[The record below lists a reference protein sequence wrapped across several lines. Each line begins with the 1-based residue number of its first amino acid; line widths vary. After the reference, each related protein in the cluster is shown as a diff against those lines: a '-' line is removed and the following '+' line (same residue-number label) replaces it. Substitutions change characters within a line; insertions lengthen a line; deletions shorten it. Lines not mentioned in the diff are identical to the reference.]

1 MGTTLDV
8 MRILRRLRRRA
19 SRVRPTGDHHGEG
32 AADQLAIAH
41 YDRLGEKAVIRQ
53 LTHLSR
59 DELAEVEAYERSHR
73 TRPAVLQAL
82 DYARRGGVDAAT
94 AKAVGDFERSVA
106 GRRSVREPGDSKRH
120 ELDALRQEA
129 RYQRERLDLY
139 RAKLYGG
146 KAVSD
151 SKLRE
156 LERGADGAAA
166 RLKRAEDAGGETAPG
181 QHG

>member
-1 MGTTLDV
+1 MSTTLV
-8 MRILRRLRRRA
+8 GMRILGRLRRRA
-19 SRVRPTGDHHGEG
+19 SRVRPVGAQHAEG

-41 YDRLGEKAVIRQ
+41 YDRLGEKAVISQ

-59 DELAEVEAYERSHR
+59 GELAEVESYERAHR
-73 TRPAVLQAL
+73 TRPAVLEAL

-94 AKAVGDFERSVA
+94 AKAVGDFERSVE
-106 GRRSVREPGDSKRH
+106 GRRSVPEPGDAGRH
-120 ELDALRQEA
+120 ELEALRQEA

-146 KAVSD
+146 RAVSD

-156 LERGADGAAA
+156 LERGAEGAAA
-166 RLKRAEDAGGETAPG
+166 RLRRAEDAAPRE
-181 QHG
+181 